1 MLFLDLT
8 VQGLVQ
14 GAIYALIALG
24 LTLVYGLLR
33 ILHVAHAALFTLGG
47 YLGVIVTNQTGSFA
61 LALVVAMAA
70 VGVIGIG
77 VYRFAYKPLLAHP
90 PLVALIAS
98 IGLFIASEEVFR
110 LVFGPYGLSFTDPPL
125 QTQVEILPGIFLSHA
140 RLMVIAI
147 AVVFLGVLGWLSAS
161 TRTGIAW
168 RATVADPD
176 MARSF
181 GIDVERVRYLNFFIG
196 SALAAA
202 AGVMVALLNNLVEPT
217 MGAVPAYKALA
228 IIVLGGPGQR
238 ARHAGGLAGARR
250 DRGLRHHLYRPP
262 ARPRRHR
269 LRFPDHR
276 PDGAPAGHPGER

>member
-47 YLGVIVTNQTGSFA
+47 YIGVIVTNQTGSFPLA
-61 LALVVAMAA
+61 LALAMVL
-70 VGVIGIG
+70 VGTLGIA
-77 VYRFAYKPLLAHP
+77 VYRFAYKPLLSQP

-98 IGLFIASEEVFR
+98 IGLFIASEEIYR
-110 LVFGPYGLSFTDPPL
+110 LVFGAYSLSFTDPPL
-125 QTQVEILPGIFLSHA
+125 QTQVEILPGISLSHA
-140 RLMVIAI
+140 RLMVVAI
-147 AVVFLGVLGWLSAS
+147 AVVFLSVLGWLSAS

-168 RATVADPD
+168 RATVTDPD

-181 GIDVERVRYLNFFIG
+181 GINIENVRFLNFFIG

-202 AGVMVALLNNLVEPT
+202 AGVMVALLNNQVEPT
-217 MGAVPAYKALA
+217 MGAVPSYKALA
-228 IIVLGGPGQR
+228 IIVLGGLGSVRGTLAAALALGVIEAFGTIYIGHLLDRDAIAFAFLIVVLMIRPQ
-238 ARHAGGLAGARR
+238 GLLAKG
-250 DRGLRHHLYRPP
+250 
-262 ARPRRHR
+262 
-269 LRFPDHR
+269 
-276 PDGAPAGHPGER
+276 

>member
-47 YLGVIVTNQTGSFA
+47 YLGVIVTNQTGSIA
-61 LALVVAMAA
+61 LALATAMIA
-70 VGVIGIG
+70 VGTIGIG
-77 VYRFAYKPLLAHP
+77 VYRFAYKPLLSQP

-98 IGLFIASEEVFR
+98 IGLFIMSEEIYR
-110 LVFGPYGLSFTDPPL
+110 LVFGAYGISFTDPPL
-125 QTQVEILPGIFLSHA
+125 QTQVEILPGISLSHA

-168 RATVADPD
+168 RATVTDPD
-176 MARSF
+176 MAASF
-181 GIDVERVRYLNFFIG
+181 GIDIERVRYLNFFIG

-202 AGVMVALLNNLVEPT
+202 AGVMVALLTNQVEPT
-217 MGAVPAYKALA
+217 MGAVPSYKALA
-228 IIVLGGPGQR
+228 ILVLGGLGSVRGTLAASLALGVIESFGTIYIGHLLDRDAIAFAFLILVLMIRPQ
-238 ARHAGGLAGARR
+238 GLLVRS
-250 DRGLRHHLYRPP
+250 
-262 ARPRRHR
+262 
-269 LRFPDHR
+269 
-276 PDGAPAGHPGER
+276 